1 MNDDER
7 VPITDAVR
15 SLDWMMAQL
24 TAARRERDTSVDL
37 FRRLDTAMSEYV
49 ATTRA
54 LLERNPYADATA
66 KREARSAERI
76 ARARAYRAARLSVP
90 GIGLRMG
97 REDGRG
103 LKYGPDGVA
112 YSESTVRRWLNP
124 QKGRRTP

>member
-1 MNDDER
+1 VNDDER

-24 TAARRERDTSVDL
+24 TAARRDRDTSVDL

-66 KREARSAERI
+66 KREAIPIRKLTLSTRKSLRNNGEREI
-76 ARARAYRAARLSVP
+76 
-90 GIGLRMG
+90 
-97 REDGRG
+97 
-103 LKYGPDGVA
+103 
-112 YSESTVRRWLNP
+112 
-124 QKGRRTP
+124 

>member
-1 MNDDER
+1 VNDDER
-7 VPITDAVR
+7 VPIDDAVR

-24 TAARRERDTSVDL
+24 TAARRERDISADL
-37 FRRLDTAMSEYV
+37 FRRLDAAMSEYV

-66 KREARSAERI
+66 KREARSVERI
-76 ARARAYRAARLSVP
+76 ARARAYRVAGLSVP

-103 LKYGPDGVA
+103 VKYGEDGVA
-112 YSESTVRRWLNP
+112 YSESTVRRWLKP
-124 QKGRRTP
+124 KKGRRTP